1 LGRGI
6 FTTCVT
12 PACRIHHFGHNLRSS
27 VIGEVAQ
34 TAEQVNLLVG
44 MKCDRGQGNL
54 FSEAVEAN
62 KLEFLLEP
70 IQVQRTASLA
80 RA

>member
-1 LGRGI
+1 
-6 FTTCVT
+6 VT

-44 MKCDRGQGNL
+44 LLDGMKCDCVQGNL
-54 FSEAVEAN
+54 FSEAVEAD

-70 IQVQRTASLA
+70 IQIPRTASLA
-80 RA
+80 RP